1 MSNHLHFLFAARVS
15 FSYSHG
21 YLDHGVTAAQRAAE
35 QMADL
40 GLRPPSARI
49 LLDAILQNMG
59 KKKGKKKKRNSGS
72 IWIYAFYDS
81 CTPR

>member
-1 MSNHLHFLFAARVS
+1 MSNHLPSLFAARVS

-49 LLDAILQNMG
+49 LLDAILQKNRR
-59 KKKGKKKKRNSGS
+59 KKKEKK
-72 IWIYAFYDS
+72 
-81 CTPR
+81 